1 MHHTHNLN
9 SKLIAITGG
18 IGAGKSIVSVILATM
33 GYNVYDCDS
42 RAKQLMNH
50 SPIIKKEL
58 TSRFGEDVFNADGLL
73 NKELLSSIIFNNA
86 DALASVN
93 SIVHPVV
100 REDISTWH
108 KSRMCPVNFVETAIL
123 AEAGMQMMVD
133 EVWNVTAPVETRIK
147 RVVMRNNTTAEKV
160 LERINSQST
169 SLEMVTTPIKTIVND
184 GINAVLPQVMSLL
197 SGLQQ

>member
-1 MHHTHNLN
+1 MHCSHNLN

-18 IGAGKSIVSVILATM
+18 IGAGKSVVSSILATM

-58 TSRFGEDVFNADGLL
+58 TSRFGKEVFDADGLL

-100 REDISTWH
+100 KDDISSWH
-108 KSRMCPVNFVETAIL
+108 KSMMCPVNFVETAIL
-123 AEAGMQMMVD
+123 AEAGMQTMVD
-133 EVWNVTAPVETRIK
+133 EVWNVTAPIETRIK

-184 GINAVLPQVMSLL
+184 GINAVLPQVINLL
-197 SGLQQ
+197 DNML

>member
-1 MHHTHNLN
+1 MHMMH
-9 SKLIAITGG
+9 KRIIAITGG
-18 IGAGKSIVSVILATM
+18 IGAGKSVVSSILRVA
-33 GYNVYDCDS
+33 GYQVYDCDS
-42 RAKQLMNH
+42 RAKQLMNT
-50 SPIIKKEL
+50 SEEIKNAL
-58 TSRFGEDVFNADGLL
+58 TMKFGREVYNRDGTL
-73 NKELLSSIIFNNA
+73 NKTRLSDIIFNDA
-86 DALASVN
+86 DALHCVN